1 MSLSSYHLD
10 INRISSPVLQRGGL
24 NVEVE
29 PVHVTPLSPAIG
41 AIVYGVNLSQPLTSD
56 VESRL
61 RELLLLHQVLFFRNQ
76 TITPRQQ
83 RDFAQHFGPL
93 HLHPIY
99 PTVTDAPEIIV
110 LDTEQNDLKD
120 NALWHTDVTFSQTPP
135 LGAVL
140 AARHL
145 PPAGG
150 DTLWASATAAY
161 DALSDGMKLRL
172 EHLTALHDF
181 THSFPLSR
189 FGRTQAEKQ
198 KWLRTRE
205 QLPPV
210 EHPVI
215 RIHPETNK
223 RAIFV
228 NEGFTTEICGLEIE
242 ESAALL
248 RFLFQHL
255 SKPEFSVRWTWQEG
269 DVAFWDNRATQHYAV
284 DDYRPHRRIMHRAT
298 ILGDRPFGP
307 VITQQ
312 KKH

>member
-1 MSLSSYHLD
+1 MSLSSHHLD
-10 INRISSPVLQRGGL
+10 ISRISSPVLQGEGP
-24 NVEVE
+24 NIEVKR
-29 PVHVTPLSPAIG
+29 VHATPLSPAIG
-41 AIVYGVNLSQPLTSD
+41 AIVSGVNLAQSLTAET
-56 VESRL
+56 ESRL
-61 RELLLLHQVLFFRNQ
+61 RELLLRHQVLFFRNQ
-76 TITPRQQ
+76 SITPRQQ
-83 RDFAQHFGPL
+83 RDFAQRFGPL
-93 HLHPIY
+93 HQHPIY
-99 PTVTDAPEIIV
+99 PTVADVPEIIV

-145 PPAGG
+145 PPSGG

-189 FGRTQAEKQ
+189 FGRTEAEKQ
-198 KWLRTRE
+198 KWLLTRE
-205 QLPPV
+205 QQPPV

-228 NEGFTTEICGLEIE
+228 NEGFTTEVCGLEIE

-255 SKPEFSVRWTWQEG
+255 SKPEFSVRWTWREG

-307 VITQQ
+307 AITQQ
-312 KKH
+312 QKH

>member
-1 MSLSSYHLD
+1 MSLSSHHLD
-10 INRISSPVLQRGGL
+10 ISRISSPVLQGEGP
-24 NVEVE
+24 NIEVE
-29 PVHVTPLSPAIG
+29 RVHATPLSPAIG
-41 AIVYGVNLSQPLTSD
+41 AIVSGVNLAQSLTAKT
-56 VESRL
+56 ESRL
-61 RELLLLHQVLFFRNQ
+61 RELLLRHQVLFFRNQ
-76 TITPRQQ
+76 NITPRQQ
-83 RDFAQHFGPL
+83 RNFAQRFGPL
-93 HLHPIY
+93 HQHPIY
-99 PTVTDAPEIIV
+99 PTVADVPEIIV

-145 PPAGG
+145 PPSGG

-189 FGRTQAEKQ
+189 FGRTEAEKQ

-205 QLPPV
+205 QQPPV

-228 NEGFTTEICGLEIE
+228 NEGFTTEVCGLEIE

-255 SKPEFSVRWTWQEG
+255 SKPEFSVRWTWREG

-307 VITQQ
+307 AITQQ
-312 KKH
+312 QKH

>member
-1 MSLSSYHLD
+1 MSLSSHHLD
-10 INRISSPVLQRGGL
+10 ISRISSPVLQGEGP
-24 NVEVE
+24 NIEVKR
-29 PVHVTPLSPAIG
+29 VHATPLSPAIG
-41 AIVYGVNLSQPLTSD
+41 AIVSGVNLAQSLTAET
-56 VESRL
+56 ESRL
-61 RELLLLHQVLFFRNQ
+61 RELLLRHQVLFFRNQ
-76 TITPRQQ
+76 SITPRQQ
-83 RDFAQHFGPL
+83 RDFAQRFGPL
-93 HLHPIY
+93 HQHPIY
-99 PTVTDAPEIIV
+99 PTVADVPEIIV

-145 PPAGG
+145 PPSGG

-189 FGRTQAEKQ
+189 FGRTEAEKQ

-205 QLPPV
+205 QQPPV

-228 NEGFTTEICGLEIE
+228 NEGFTTEVCGLEIE

-255 SKPEFSVRWTWQEG
+255 SKPEFSVRWTWREG

-307 VITQQ
+307 AITQQ
-312 KKH
+312 QKH

>member
-10 INRISSPVLQRGGL
+10 IKRISSPVLQGGGL

-83 RDFAQHFGPL
+83 RNFAQHFGPL

>member
-1 MSLSSYHLD
+1 MSLSSHHLD
-10 INRISSPVLQRGGL
+10 ISRISSPVLQGEGP
-24 NVEVE
+24 NIEVKR
-29 PVHVTPLSPAIG
+29 VHATPLSPAIG
-41 AIVYGVNLSQPLTSD
+41 AIVSGVNLAQSLTAET
-56 VESRL
+56 ESRL
-61 RELLLLHQVLFFRNQ
+61 RELLLRHQVLFFRNQ
-76 TITPRQQ
+76 SITPRQQ
-83 RDFAQHFGPL
+83 RDFAQRFGPL
-93 HLHPIY
+93 HQHPIY
-99 PTVTDAPEIIV
+99 PTVADVPEIIV

-145 PPAGG
+145 PPSGG

-161 DALSDGMKLRL
+161 NALSDGMKLRL

-189 FGRTQAEKQ
+189 FGRTEAEKQ
-198 KWLRTRE
+198 KWLLTRE
-205 QLPPV
+205 QQPPV

-228 NEGFTTEICGLEIE
+228 NEGFTTEVCGLEIE

-255 SKPEFSVRWTWQEG
+255 SKPEFSVRWTWREG

-307 VITQQ
+307 AITQQ
-312 KKH
+312 QKH

>member
-1 MSLSSYHLD
+1 MSLSSHHLD
-10 INRISSPVLQRGGL
+10 ISRISSPVLPGEGPNIEIER
-24 NVEVE
+24 
-29 PVHVTPLSPAIG
+29 VHATPLSPAIG
-41 AIVYGVNLSQPLTSD
+41 AIISGVNLAQSLTAKT
-56 VESRL
+56 ESRL
-61 RELLLLHQVLFFRNQ
+61 RELLLQHQVLFFRNQ
-76 TITPRQQ
+76 SITPRQQ
-83 RDFAQHFGPL
+83 RNFAQRFGPL
-93 HLHPIY
+93 HQHPIY
-99 PTVTDAPEIIV
+99 PTVADVPEIIV

-145 PPAGG
+145 PPSGG

-189 FGRTQAEKQ
+189 FGRTEAEKQ

-205 QLPPV
+205 QQPPV

-228 NEGFTTEICGLEIE
+228 NEGFTTEVCGLEIE

-255 SKPEFSVRWTWQEG
+255 SKPEFSVRWTWREG

-307 VITQQ
+307 AITQQ
-312 KKH
+312 QKH